1 MKSIGISVDTS
12 SGDVNFVSVRCVV
25 FGTNGFADGGS
36 GSRQLLFNLAC
47 CAAAAALFLLKILW
61 AQKMQNLRKG
71 KKYRRKK
78 KTPPMKKKKERNQ
91 K

>member
-12 SGDVNFVSVRCVV
+12 SGDVNFLSVRCVV

-47 CAAAAALFLLKILW
+47 YAAAAALFLLNKIMGTKN
-61 AQKMQNLRKG
+61 AESKKG
-71 KKYRRKK
+71 K
-78 KTPPMKKKKERNQ
+78 EV
-91 K
+91 